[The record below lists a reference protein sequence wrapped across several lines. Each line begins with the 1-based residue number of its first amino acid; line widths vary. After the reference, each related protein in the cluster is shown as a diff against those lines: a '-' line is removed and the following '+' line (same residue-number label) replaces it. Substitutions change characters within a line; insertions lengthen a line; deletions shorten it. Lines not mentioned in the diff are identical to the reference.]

1 VRNAVFISFIR
12 LLSLFAISL
21 SSSQVSWAG
30 ANSNLSC
37 DDLLSNVHPTSSN
50 ARSDEETLSYLKT
63 RYGVD
68 SSEIQFTP
76 KDHYPVIVRGGDESS
91 LTPDATGLPRVDDT
105 VVHDVIVV
113 GGGPAGLTSA
123 LYLTDAGKEVVVLER
138 NSAMGGLAQGS
149 TLNGIRAGTGA
160 AYSIGADNI
169 DEYKVFQHIGLG
181 AYKQK
186 LAIHEPIDSYF
197 LNGKMYHDIWDEDTL
212 KDLPASFVVF
222 KRGLLTL
229 AKDHGNFD
237 VSTAAG
243 RQLDTMFASDW
254 IRKMPEYVSQ
264 LTDVDSKL
272 AYQRFLADKSLDPS
286 DPMKDVVKL
295 LDLYSRSALG
305 TTTDQIS
312 AVALGNFYESEMG
325 TRYTGSYGTGE
336 VVGKILDRLHEPSRA
351 VQLKTSAGVSQ
362 IVNTP
367 DGVEVT
373 YVQDGK
379 QIHTKA
385 KKLVFAASVKLAPKL
400 ITNFAAQAPEQ
411 AKAVESLRMAN
422 YAVHVMRVKGHPFR
436 ETYDLWMGQADNS
449 KLQPT
454 DVILGR
460 WQDPTINGYQ
470 GMRQME
476 SAPKDDYGVMTIY
489 QPLGPDNV
497 GSGFTT
503 DQSKANAESGV
514 DFIKSELNPYL
525 QKKYGTQ
532 IDVDLIET
540 NRWPLSVH
548 IAAPGWLQKAKLF
561 DPPVGNIHFANN
573 NLALPEFEP
582 ALLRGKVVAGRITNE
597 LNGELKTSPTK
608 PVTGLKKAPTR
619 PLQPAQLGH

>member
-1 VRNAVFISFIR
+1 MRKAFLI
-12 LLSLFAISL
+12 SLFVAGL
-21 SSSQVSWAG
+21 SWTQVSWAG
-30 ANSNLSC
+30 SNC
-37 DDLLSNVHPTSSN
+37 DDLLSNVHPTGTN
-50 ARSDEETLSYLKT
+50 ARSDDETLSYLKT

-68 SSEIQFTP
+68 SSEVQFTP

-91 LTPDATGLPRVDDT
+91 LTPDANGLPRVDDT

-169 DEYKVFQHIGLG
+169 NEYKIFQHIGLG

-186 LAIHEPIDSYF
+186 LAIHEPIDSYL
-197 LNGKMYHDIWDEDTL
+197 LNGKIYHDIWDEDTL

-264 LTDVDSKL
+264 LTDEDSKL

-312 AVALGNFYESEMG
+312 AVALANFYESEMG

-373 YVQDGK
+373 YVHDGK

-400 ITNFAAQAPEQ
+400 ITNFAEQAPEQ

-436 ETYDLWMGQADNS
+436 ETYDLWMGSADNS

-476 SAPKDDYGVMTIY
+476 SDPTNSQGVKDDYGVMTVY

-497 GSGFTT
+497 GSGFTM

-514 DFIKSELNPYL
+514 DFVKSELNPYL

-561 DPPVGNIHFANN
+561 DPAVGNIHFANN

-582 ALLRGKVVAGRITNE
+582 ALLRGKVVADRIAH
-597 LNGELKTSPTK
+597 ELKTGPTK
-608 PVTGLKKAPTR
+608 IVTGLKKAPTR
-619 PLQPAQLGH
+619 PLQPAQLAH